1 MRKILLTMLNVIMIS
16 GIMIFGAN
24 AFEKG
29 ENRIDNS
36 TFEVDK
42 VGTNPQ
48 GWQIDEYG

>member
-1 MRKILLTMLNVIMIS
+1 MKKAFLMAFGVIIIS
-16 GIMIFGAN
+16 GVMIFGAN

-42 VGTNPQ
+42 VGENPQ

>member
-1 MRKILLTMLNVIMIS
+1 MKKTLLTMLNVIIIS
-16 GIMIFGAN
+16 SVMVFGAN

-42 VGTNPQ
+42 VGENPQ